1 MSFIAG
7 LNRFFIAFAL
17 VFLGCIGMAAW
28 MEHAGLSRQWIGY
41 YFIFITFGTYAVIGL
56 LSRTSDHDEYFLA
69 NRAVPWVYNGMATA
83 ADWVSAASF
92 LGLIGA
98 LFFNGFNA
106 LALVLGWG
114 AGFVLMAILV
124 APYLRKF
131 RYITLG
137 DFLADR
143 YAGGDHGRLV
153 RLLYAVFTILI
164 SFVYVVA
171 QIDAVGLIVSR
182 FAGVEFG
189 IGVFFGLA
197 GVLLCSFLGGMRA
210 VTWTAVAQ
218 CIVMMIS
225 IVVMLFALFFV
236 SGHAKWASVSETVQA
251 SETRL
256 VDDEKERQVLGIYRQ
271 EAQRYALLIQG
282 LPQSWVE
289 GYEARRKNLEL
300 ARYDG
305 STFQQIKDAERV
317 LNEYPSSSSLAKRQ
331 WMHEFQRLSNLAPST
346 RPAHVDVWHF
356 LAVVLTLMCG
366 TLALPHVVVRFFT
379 TPTASQAR
387 WSSVVAL
394 GCIALV
400 YWAAPWFALLAKQVV
415 FENLVGMDFSKVPN
429 WIAAWS
435 RVMPNLATLQD
446 VNQDGIVQYA
456 EIGLSPDIL
465 VLLISEI
472 AGMPFFL
479 CGMVA
484 AGGLAAALSTADG
497 LLLTIAAALSH
508 DVYHKVLQPEASAQ
522 RRVIMSKIVLLCVAL
537 LAVWITSMQ
546 PGSIVGMVG
555 AAFALSASSLVV
567 PLIAG
572 IFWKR
577 ATRLGALWA
586 MVLGG
591 GSSMV
596 CLLLSSPTV
605 MVFWGLEPLGLF
617 GFAGLASG
625 VLTIPVSVVA
635 MVVGSLIDRRGDC
648 DASLFETLHRP
659 EALSEK

>member
-17 VFLGCIGMAAW
+17 AFLGGIGVAAW
-28 MEHAGLSRQWIGY
+28 MENAGVSRQWIGY

-69 NRAVPWVYNGMATA
+69 NRSVPWVYNGLATA
-83 ADWVSAASF
+83 ADWMSAASF

-106 LALVLGWG
+106 LSLVVGWV

-124 APYLRKF
+124 VPYLRKF
-131 RYITLG
+131 RYITVG

-143 YAGGDHGRLV
+143 YSGPDQGRLV
-153 RLLYAVFTILI
+153 RLIYVMLTILV

-218 CIVMMIS
+218 CIVMMIT
-225 IVVMLFALFFV
+225 IVVMLLALFFW
-236 SGHAKWASVSETVQA
+236 SGHAQPSVVSERVHTMELHLIQ
-251 SETRL
+251 
-256 VDDEKERQVLGIYRQ
+256 DEKEQQVRGIYEQ
-271 EAQRYALLIQG
+271 DAQRYTLLIDT
-282 LPQSWVE
+282 LPQSWIE
-289 GYEARRKNLEL
+289 GYEALRKNLEV

-305 STFQQIKDAERV
+305 SSFQKIKEAERV
-317 LNEYPSSSSLAKRQ
+317 LSEYPSSSAEAKRQ
-331 WMHEFQRLSNLAPST
+331 WMLEHQRLSRLASGGELK
-346 RPAHVDVWHF
+346 AFDLWSF

-366 TLALPHVVVRFFT
+366 TLALPHVIVRFFT
-379 TPTASQAR
+379 TPSASQAR
-387 WSSVVAL
+387 WSAVVAL
-394 GCIALV
+394 GCLVLV
-400 YWAAPWFALLAKQVV
+400 YWVAPWFALLAKQVV
-415 FENLVGMDFSKVPN
+415 FQNLVGLDFSKVPN
-429 WIAAWS
+429 WISAWS

-456 EIGLSPDIL
+456 EVGLSPD
-465 VLLISEI
+465 VLLLLTSEI

-479 CGMVA
+479 CGMIA

-508 DVYHKVLQPEASAQ
+508 DVYHKMMQPEATAQ

-537 LAVWITSMQ
+537 LAVWVTSLQ
-546 PGSIVGMVG
+546 RGSIVTLVG
-555 AAFALSASSLVV
+555 AAFALSASSLFV

-577 ATRLGALWA
+577 ATRQGALWA
-586 MVLGG
+586 MLFGGG
-591 GSSMV
+591 GSV
-596 CLLLSSPTV
+596 ICLLLSSTEV
-605 MVFWGLEPLGLF
+605 MVFFGVEPFDLF
-617 GFAGLASG
+617 GFSGLASG
-625 VLTIPVSVVA
+625 VLTMPVSAVA
-635 MVVGSLIDRRGDC
+635 MVLGSWTSSPCREVP
-648 DASLFETLHRP
+648 AMMQVLHRP
-659 EALSEK
+659 EHHSEK

>member
-28 MEHAGLSRQWIGY
+28 MEHVGVSRQWIGY
-41 YFIFITFGTYAVIGL
+41 YFIFITFSTYAVIGL

-98 LFFNGFNA
+98 LFFNGYNA
-106 LALVLGWG
+106 LALVLGWV
-114 AGFVLMAILV
+114 AGFVLMVILV

-143 YAGGDHGRLV
+143 YAGGDQGRLV
-153 RLLYAVFTILI
+153 RLIYAALTLSI

-225 IVVMLFALFFV
+225 IVVMLLALFFV
-236 SGHAKWASVSETVQA
+236 SGHSKWSSVSEAVRV
-251 SETRL
+251 SEMRL
-256 VDDEKERQVLGIYRQ
+256 MHDKKERQVQDIYRQ

-282 LPQSWVE
+282 LPQSWVD
-289 GYEARRKNLEL
+289 GYEARRKHLEL

-331 WMHEFQRLSNLAPST
+331 WMHEFQRLSDLTP
-346 RPAHVDVWHF
+346 RPQTEALNVWHF

-387 WSSVVAL
+387 WSSLVAL
-394 GCIALV
+394 GCMVLV
-400 YWAAPWFALLAKQVV
+400 YWAAPWFAVLAKNAV
-415 FENLVGMDFSKVPN
+415 FEHLVGMDFSKVPN

-456 EIGLSPDIL
+456 EIGLNADVLIL
-465 VLLISEI
+465 VASEI

-479 CGMVA
+479 CGMLA

-508 DVYHKVLQPEASAQ
+508 DVYHKVFRSEVSAQ

-537 LAVWITSMQ
+537 LAVWVTSLQ
-546 PGSIVGMVG
+546 PGSIVGLVG
-555 AAFALSASSLVV
+555 AAFALSASSLAV
-567 PLIAG
+567 PVIAG

-586 MVLGG
+586 MLLGG

-596 CLLLSSPTV
+596 CLLLSNPTV
-605 MVFWGLEPLGLF
+605 MVFWGLEPWGLF
-617 GFAGLASG
+617 GFSGLASG
-625 VLTIPVSVVA
+625 VLTIPVSL
-635 MVVGSLIDRRGDC
+635 MGMIFGSLIDKQAGC
-648 DASLFETLHRP
+648 AEALFEGLHRP
-659 EALSEK
+659 EARSEK